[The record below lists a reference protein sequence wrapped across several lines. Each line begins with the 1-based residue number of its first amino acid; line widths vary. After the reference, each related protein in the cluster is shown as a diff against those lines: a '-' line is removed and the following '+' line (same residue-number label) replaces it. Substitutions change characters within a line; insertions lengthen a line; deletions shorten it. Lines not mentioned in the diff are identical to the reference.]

1 MGCINIW
8 NCPDY
13 FSTLAPPPIGEKPL
27 CKLPENMP
35 IPGPKEGVALK
46 REAKT
51 EAARIRPR
59 MTHVDKAPSH
69 RSEDEGDEPPS
80 DEEKGEGAPT
90 SSSSESE
97 TSDTS
102 LTEFRAK
109 YGKAHDPPSG
119 SHQPPP

>member
-1 MGCINIW
+1 
-8 NCPDY
+8 
-13 FSTLAPPPIGEKPL
+13 
-27 CKLPENMP
+27 MP

-109 YGKAHDPPSG
+109 YGAAHEPSSG
-119 SHQPPP
+119 VTIRHDKLASILKDIRVMIFLFLAFRVVVVFMSS